1 MKISDITEDQL
12 AKDWTLSENDIEFI
26 LSSSRTDINLIRTAV
41 QLCVLRKTAGFAT
54 RHSNCSGLLSK

>member
-26 LSSSRTDINLIRTAV
+26 LSNSRTDINLI
-41 QLCVLRKTAGFAT
+41 
-54 RHSNCSGLLSK
+54 